1 MRIRSGANRK
11 IGGGK
16 VTDLIAQ
23 GIPKLS
29 NDQLVALAKDAEQR
43 IGSHVAGG
51 MPNGEYVARQR
62 NILSMVQEE
71 LEKRG

>member
-1 MRIRSGANRK
+1 M
-11 IGGGK
+11 
-16 VTDLIAQ
+16 TDLVAQ
-23 GIPKLS
+23 GISKLS

-51 MPNGEYVARQR
+51 IPNDEYVARQR

-71 LEKRG
+71 LVKRRGGS

>member
-1 MRIRSGANRK
+1 M
-11 IGGGK
+11 
-16 VTDLIAQ
+16 TDLVAQ

-51 MPNGEYVARQR
+51 MPNAEYVARKR
-62 NILSMVQEE
+62 NVLSMVQEE
-71 LEKRG
+71 LVKRRGENER